1 MEFAKMKKQLLQLQ
15 EKDYQNFVKAL
26 VSIETKCDDE
36 EKLKDMYEDFMEDD
50 TMGLL
55 DIAPEE
61 NFPELTI
68 PDDGYKS
75 LSEAIRRIETN
86 PFSDTLGDYQ
96 TLQWLKELRKLRSIL
111 NRPDKTY
118 NPNVSAFESL
128 EDAID
133 SFDGIQSASEIQV
146 LHWLKQ
152 LKRARDVATNNKY
165 NGDEYEKKQLMR
177 NNEN

>member
-1 MEFAKMKKQLLQLQ
+1 MEFTKMKKQLLQLQ

-26 VSIETKCDDE
+26 VSIETNCDDE

-55 DIAPEE
+55 DIAPDK
-61 NFPELTI
+61 NFPELTT
-68 PDDGYKS
+68 PGDGYKS
-75 LSEAIRRIETN
+75 LSEAIRHFETN
-86 PFSDTLGDYQ
+86 PFTDTLGGYQ

-118 NPNVSAFESL
+118 NPKVIAFESL

-133 SFDGIQSASEIQV
+133 SFDGIQSASEFQI

-152 LKRARDVATNNKY
+152 LKRARDISTNYKY
-165 NGDEYEKKQLMR
+165 NGDEYKE
-177 NNEN
+177 

>member
-1 MEFAKMKKQLLQLQ
+1 MEAPDMEFTKMKKQLLQLQ

-68 PDDGYKS
+68 PEDGYKS
-75 LSEAIRRIETN
+75 LSEAIRRFETN
-86 PFSDTLGDYQ
+86 PFNDTLGDYQ

-111 NRPDKTY
+111 NRPDKAY
-118 NPNVSAFESL
+118 NPNVIAFESL

-133 SFDGIQSASEIQV
+133 SFDGIQSVSEIQV

-152 LKRARDVATNNKY
+152 LKRARAVATNYKY
-165 NGDEYEKKQLMR
+165 NGDEYMK
-177 NNEN
+177 

>member
-55 DIAPEE
+55 NIAPEE

-75 LSEAIRRIETN
+75 LSEAIRRFEAN
-86 PFSDTLGDYQ
+86 PFNDTLGDYQ

-118 NPNVSAFESL
+118 NPNVIAFESL

-133 SFDGIQSASEIQV
+133 SFDGIQSVSEIQV

-152 LKRARDVATNNKY
+152 LKRARAVATNYKY
-165 NGDEYEKKQLMR
+165 NGDEYTKKQLMK
-177 NNEN
+177 N

>member
-1 MEFAKMKKQLLQLQ
+1 MEAPDMEFTKMKKQLLQLQ

-26 VSIETKCDDE
+26 VSIETNCDDE

-75 LSEAIRRIETN
+75 LSEAIHRIETN
-86 PFSDTLGDYQ
+86 PFSDTLSDYQ
-96 TLQWLKELRKLRSIL
+96 TLQWLKELRKQRFIPPL
-111 NRPDKTY
+111 
-118 NPNVSAFESL
+118 VS
-128 EDAID
+128 
-133 SFDGIQSASEIQV
+133 
-146 LHWLKQ
+146 
-152 LKRARDVATNNKY
+152 
-165 NGDEYEKKQLMR
+165 
-177 NNEN
+177 

>member
-1 MEFAKMKKQLLQLQ
+1 MEFTKMKKQLLQLQ

-26 VSIETKCDDE
+26 VSIETNCNDE
-36 EKLKDMYEDFMEDD
+36 EILKDMYEDFMEDD

-68 PDDGYKS
+68 PDNGYKS

-96 TLQWLKELRKLRSIL
+96 ILQQLKKLRKLRSIL

-118 NPNVSAFESL
+118 NPNVIAFESL
-128 EDAID
+128 EDAIN
-133 SFDGIQSASEIQV
+133 SFDGIQSVSEIQI

-152 LKRARDVATNNKY
+152 LKRARDAIKNFK
-165 NGDEYEKKQLMR
+165 
-177 NNEN
+177 

>member
-1 MEFAKMKKQLLQLQ
+1 MEFTKMKKQLLQLQ

-26 VSIETKCDDE
+26 VSIETNCNDE
-36 EKLKDMYEDFMEDD
+36 EILKDMYEDFMEDD

-61 NFPELTI
+61 NFPKLTI
-68 PDDGYKS
+68 PDNGYKS

-96 TLQWLKELRKLRSIL
+96 ILQWLKKLRKLRSIL

-118 NPNVSAFESL
+118 NPNVIAFESL

-133 SFDGIQSASEIQV
+133 SFDGIQSVSEIQI

-152 LKRARDVATNNKY
+152 LKRARDAIKNFK
-165 NGDEYEKKQLMR
+165 
-177 NNEN
+177 

>member
-1 MEFAKMKKQLLQLQ
+1 MEFTKMKKQLLQLQ

-26 VSIETKCDDE
+26 VSIETNCNDE
-36 EKLKDMYEDFMEDD
+36 EILKDMYEDFMEDD

-68 PDDGYKS
+68 PDNGYKS

-96 TLQWLKELRKLRSIL
+96 ILQWLKKLRKLRSIL

-118 NPNVSAFESL
+118 NPNVIAFESL

-133 SFDGIQSASEIQV
+133 SFDGIQSISEIQI

-152 LKRARDVATNNKY
+152 LKRARDAIKNFK
-165 NGDEYEKKQLMR
+165 
-177 NNEN
+177 